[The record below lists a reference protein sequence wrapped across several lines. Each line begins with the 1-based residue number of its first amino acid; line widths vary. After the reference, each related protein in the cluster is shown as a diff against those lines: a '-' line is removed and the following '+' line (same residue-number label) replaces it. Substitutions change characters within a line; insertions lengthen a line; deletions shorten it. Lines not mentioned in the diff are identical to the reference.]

1 MIINSGL
8 SMHLLHVLVD
18 DVAAGCPTWVV
29 GLSLQDLQF
38 GALGEGVLQAE
49 LQEAGLGPA
58 HPL

>member
-1 MIINSGL
+1 
-8 SMHLLHVLVD
+8 MHLLHVLVD